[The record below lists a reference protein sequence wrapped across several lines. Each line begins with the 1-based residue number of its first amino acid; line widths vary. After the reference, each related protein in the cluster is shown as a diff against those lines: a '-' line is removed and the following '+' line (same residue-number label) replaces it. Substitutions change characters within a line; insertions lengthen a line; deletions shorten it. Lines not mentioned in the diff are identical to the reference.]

1 MHVFLIDDSVSAL
14 AALTKA
20 IAEVVDCG
28 ISSFSDPT
36 DALHRLE
43 EYAPDLVLVDY
54 EMPSKNGIEVIKTIR
69 SNPHTASVPVIMLTS
84 VRDRAIKLAAI
95 EAGAT
100 EFLNKPFDELELG
113 TRVRNLLSIRAEQL
127 ALRRKAMRLKAQY
140 QQATER
146 LDRREEEIIWRLSRA
161 IDARDGDTGG
171 HIDRVSVVARMIAEQ
186 LGLSEKMCRMIFLAS
201 PLHDVGKLGVRDE
214 ILLKPGK
221 LSAEEFQEMQ
231 KHTLIGAE
239 ILSNSASEL
248 IRTAEI
254 IAANHH
260 EKWDGTGY
268 PRGLKGPEIPI
279 EARIVAIADVL
290 DALCSVR
297 PYKKAWP
304 VDAAFAEI
312 TNNSGKHFDP
322 ACVAAFCR
330 CWPEIRDRFV
340 SALSEKEDETAP
352 TTFGKTA

>member
-1 MHVFLIDDSVSAL
+1 MHIFLIDDSISAL

-20 IAEVVDCG
+20 IAEVVDCD
-28 ISSFSDPT
+28 ISSFSDPV
-36 DALHRLE
+36 DALIRLD
-43 EYAPDLVLVDY
+43 EYAPDLVLVDD
-54 EMPSKNGIEVIKTIR
+54 EMPGKNSLEVIQAIR
-69 SNPHTASVPVIMLTS
+69 RNPSTMSIPVVMLTS
-84 VRDRAIKLAAI
+84 TRDKSVKLAAI

-127 ALRRKAMRLKAQY
+127 ALRKKAARLKAQY
-140 QQATER
+140 QEATER

-171 HIDRVSVVARMIAEQ
+171 HIDRVAVVARLIAEQ

-214 ILLKPGK
+214 ILMKPGK
-221 LSAEEFQEMQ
+221 LSAGEFREMQ
-231 KHTLIGAE
+231 RHTLIGAE
-239 ILSNSASEL
+239 ILSNSSSEL

-268 PRGLKGPEIPI
+268 PRGLAGAEIPI
-279 EARIVAIADVL
+279 EARVVAIADVL
-290 DALCSVR
+290 DALCSAR
-297 PYKKAWP
+297 PYKQPWP

-330 CWPEIRDRFV
+330 CWPEIRGKLV
-340 SALSEKEDETAP
+340 ATVGETDTGDPSTA
-352 TTFGKTA
+352 FGKTA